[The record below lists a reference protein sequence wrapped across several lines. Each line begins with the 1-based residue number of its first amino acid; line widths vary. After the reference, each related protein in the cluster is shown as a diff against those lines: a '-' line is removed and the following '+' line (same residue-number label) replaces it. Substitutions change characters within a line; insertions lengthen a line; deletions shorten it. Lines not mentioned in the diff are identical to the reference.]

1 MLNTAT
7 ITFHAAHN
15 YGSMLQAFALQQ
27 SILRMGA
34 DNHIINLRTPAQKRL
49 YQSNR
54 FKKMSFPKN
63 IIFKLF
69 YSRYFN
75 QFDTK
80 YRLFEQ
86 FQKDY
91 LILTP
96 GYSSLKELNEA
107 NLNFDCYIAGSDQ
120 IWNTAPFDFDWSYF
134 LPFVKAGRKI
144 SYAASMGP
152 YAKKQITQKELIS
165 KYLSS
170 FDAISVR
177 EEETAKIV
185 RQLTN
190 KKIRTDL
197 DPTLLLSAKEWSQY
211 INEKPIIQDDY
222 IFVYVPHFDKQT
234 FDIAAFL
241 GKSLKMPVIESTRVI
256 GFRSPKYRNIH
267 YSFETGPLEFLNLLK
282 NSRLTVCG
290 SFHAVLF
297 STLFKKPF
305 FAVNG
310 KNDNRMNDFLT
321 NTELSSQC
329 VDKTCDIK
337 EKIRR
342 IFDCGFDTAE
352 KYITAKRS
360 ESIEYLRNAIMTK

>member
-27 SILRMGA
+27 TILKMGA
-34 DNHIINLRTPAQKRL
+34 DNHIINLRTTAQKRL
-49 YQSNR
+49 YQNNR

-63 IIFKLF
+63 IIFKLL

-86 FQKDY
+86 FQNDY
-91 LILTP
+91 LKLTP
-96 GYSSLKELNEA
+96 EYSSLEDLNNA
-107 NLNFDCYIAGSDQ
+107 DLNFDCYIAGSDQ

-134 LPFVKAGRKI
+134 LPFVKKGKKI

-152 YAKKQITQKELIS
+152 NSKQQITQKELIS

-170 FDAISVR
+170 FDTISVR
-177 EEETAKIV
+177 EEETARTIV
-185 RQLTN
+185 PLTKN
-190 KKIRTDL
+190 KTIRKDL

-211 INEKPIIQDDY
+211 IKEKPIIQGDY
-222 IFVYVPHFDKQT
+222 ILVYVPHFDKDT

-241 GKSLKMPVIESTRVI
+241 GKAFKMPVIETTKAI
-256 GFRSPKYRNIH
+256 WYHSPKYWKIRYN
-267 YSFETGPLEFLNLLK
+267 FETGPLEFLNLLK
-282 NSRLTVCG
+282 NSCFTVCG

-305 FAVNG
+305 LAVNG
-310 KNDNRMNDFLT
+310 KNDNRMNDFIV
-321 NTELSSQC
+321 NTGLSNQC
-329 VDKTCDIK
+329 VTTNNIK
-337 EKIRR
+337 EKMRH
-342 IFDCGFDTAE
+342 IFDCKFDMAE
-352 KYITAKRS
+352 NYITKKRR
-360 ESIEYLRNAIMTK
+360 ESIEYLQHAILVK